1 MVIRTKKGCYE
12 VLKNVR
18 GALDIANFEECYI
31 DEWYDQFIYIV
42 GDISDSKLRLKGFS
56 NNQTSKVYY
65 RYIPDYLLE
74 ECTYHPAYF
83 ILKRVTQ
90 EYYEDH
96 KDDELNDKI
105 TYGEDTVYHIEKE
118 NFDKESLT
126 LTHTK
131 KNQPHILIDTVK
143 MNQVTTYPLPNDL
156 AKEVLKDKLAEA
168 QARRAGKDK
177 QNRFR
182 QGKTR

>member
-12 VLKNVR
+12 VLKNIR

-31 DEWYDQFIYIV
+31 DEWYDQFSYIV

-56 NNQTSKVYY
+56 NNQTSKFYY
-65 RYIPDYLLE
+65 HYIPDYLLE

-83 ILKRVTQ
+83 ILKRVNQ

-96 KDDELNDKI
+96 KDDELDDKI

-156 AKEVLKDKLAEA
+156 AKEVLRDKLAEA